1 MENYWTSNKS
11 INGLRHFVLVNET
24 KEKGNISFL
33 MVSVLDSEIN
43 LKTTYEELINSGN
56 WHKGWINLS
65 KHQSITEEYVNYK
78 SIYKREGIDEIF
90 INEDSLFNIETIR
103 LPEIEILLNYE
114 VKTGN
119 PIVAVVMRAPAK
131 IKKGRKG

>member
-1 MENYWTSNKS
+1 MENFWTSNKT

-24 KEKGNISFL
+24 KEQENITLL
-33 MVSVLDSEIN
+33 MVSVLDSEIY

-78 SIYKREGIDEIF
+78 SIDKGEGIDEIF
-90 INEDSLFNIETIR
+90 INEDSLFNIS
-103 LPEIEILLNYE
+103 
-114 VKTGN
+114 
-119 PIVAVVMRAPAK
+119 
-131 IKKGRKG
+131 